1 MGTVLKL
8 SGFLKD
14 TFRKIGHS
22 NTSKPENASRK
33 WERGKLK
40 YLKYVGCFQKWVF
53 CDPRDKLEGP

>member
-14 TFRKIGHS
+14 TFRKTGHP
-22 NTSKPENASRK
+22 NKSKPENASRK

-40 YLKYVGCFQKWVF
+40 HLETVGSFQK
-53 CDPRDKLEGP
+53 